1 MRNASAKQIIALL
14 NRRKAMSKLESL
26 YTKPNPALLELSYL
40 LDRITAHK
48 MDIRSIEP
56 KGD

>member
-1 MRNASAKQIIALL
+1 MRKASAKQIIALL
-14 NRRKAMSKLESL
+14 NRRKA
-26 YTKPNPALLELSYL
+26 NPGTYSNEVELELSYL

-48 MDIRSIEP
+48 MNIRSIDP